1 VAAQQ
6 VARVLAVAAIVAG
19 ARATRVGAET
29 RPTYGG
35 DVIGS
40 LLGEPATLD
49 PPAARSHAEISL
61 VGMIYDTL
69 YRTQADGSVVPQLAL
84 AMPEVAGPQATI
96 RVREVAV
103 HDGTRLGAAD
113 VAASLERLR
122 SAPAAWLLAG
132 ITKVE
137 AQGDAVVLT
146 LAFAPVDGGAQ
157 LAARL
162 AQPQTA
168 ITPNNRPGT
177 EHKAVGTGPFELV
190 QVDRKA
196 RRVVLRAF
204 EPYFAG
210 RPYVDRLELAWF
222 VDATAEV
229 RRFETGLA
237 HVSLRGA
244 VTFTGAG
251 HQPKFKHGEVDSPDS
266 LLVYVGFGRAHR
278 AIGANRDLRRALSLA
293 LPRDAFAH
301 LGSGELVSPASTPI
315 PVPLGG
321 GGATPEAR
329 AGDPTAALV
338 AFRAAQAAVRE
349 LAPPRLA
356 GLELEILVDASRPD
370 ENDVAARVLGAL
382 DGLGVR
388 SRITPVDARTLADR
402 VARGACDLYVDH
414 LPAATA
420 DHGLL
425 WVAAFERGGDAWG
438 RTQLAK
444 GAVDAAVAAKE
455 LAARLPILP
464 LYHRAIRVTH
474 RKDVR
479 NLTPDLAGRV
489 GFVDAA
495 FFGEPER
502 GTP

>member
-1 VAAQQ
+1 MLVASTA
-6 VARVLAVAAIVAG
+6 
-19 ARATRVGAET
+19 GAET

-49 PPAARSHAEISL
+49 PPAVKSHAEISL
-61 VGMIYDTL
+61 VGLVYDTL

-84 AMPEVAGPQATI
+84 ALPEVAGSQATI

-122 SAPAAWLLAG
+122 TAPSAWLLAG
-132 ITKVE
+132 ITKIE
-137 AQGDAVVLT
+137 AQGDAVVLA
-146 LAFAPVDGGAQ
+146 LAFAPADGGAQ

-168 ITPNNRPGT
+168 ITPRNRPGT
-177 EHKAVGTGPFELV
+177 ENKAVGTGPFELV
-190 QVDRKA
+190 LLDRKA
-196 RRVVLRAF
+196 KKVVLRAF

-210 RPYVDRLELAWF
+210 RPYVDRLELGWF
-222 VDATAEV
+222 LDPTAEV

-251 HQPKFKHGEVDSPDS
+251 HQPKFKHDEVDGADT
-266 LLVYVGFGRAHR
+266 LLVYVGFGKAHR
-278 AIGANRDLRRALSLA
+278 AVTASRDLRRALSLA
-293 LPRDAFAH
+293 LPREAFAYV
-301 LGSGELVSPASTPI
+301 GTGEPVTPASTPI
-315 PVPLGG
+315 PAPLGG
-321 GGATPEAR
+321 GGATGDVR
-329 AGDPTAALV
+329 AGDPTAAQV
-338 AFRAAQAAVRE
+338 AFRAAQASVRE
-349 LAPPRLA
+349 LAPPRLT

-382 DGLGVR
+382 DELGVR
-388 SRITPVDARTLADR
+388 GRIVAVDARTLADR
-402 VARGACDLYVDH
+402 IARGACDLFVDH

-425 WVAAFERGGDAWG
+425 WAAAFERGGDGWG
-438 RTQLAK
+438 RTELAK
-444 GAVDAAVAAKE
+444 GAIDPAAAARE
-455 LAARLPILP
+455 LATRLPILP
-464 LYHRAIRVTH
+464 LYHRAVRVSH
-474 RKDVR
+474 RRDLR
-479 NLTPDLAGRV
+479 NLTPDLAGRI